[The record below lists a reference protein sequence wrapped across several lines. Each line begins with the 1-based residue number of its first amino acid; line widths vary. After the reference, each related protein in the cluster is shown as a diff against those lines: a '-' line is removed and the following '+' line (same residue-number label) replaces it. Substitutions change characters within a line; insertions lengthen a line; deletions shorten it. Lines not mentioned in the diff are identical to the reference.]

1 MIQQQ
6 QQSCISRSKILY
18 GTSTREAW
26 FSLDDVY
33 KHHIDEVNE
42 KLSSLDDGIWAKLI
56 LMEKNR
62 RIAKAYLR
70 SPVTRVDGSR
80 AGFDGHVIG
89 FNSFCS
95 THNDAQVAEISAKIS
110 SGVVLKIDNQGNIL
124 AKRRGHSPV
133 IVQGANCPDMHCLGK
148 DVITIEGHLEVQ
160 RAIKVKFLFYTKPE
174 IYSLCLLL
182 ILFKVFDMRLFKEA
196 VEIEFRRSKP
206 DMRKLFYKSVVRI
219 SLVKDDPHPLKTPC
233 WIMVINLV
241 ALDVLNSKT
250 ASSGQRNSWM
260 MTRAQSELDLRT
272 GKVPLAGN
280 FSFSSSSDP
289 SNVVTKRL
297 FMTKLKPNYWAS
309 HELAYESCCSSSSQS
324 FLSNGR
330 SSSPSLLSES
340 FSETQTTDSGFLD
353 VVNNEADK
361 IPVKEGSEKCAPLL
375 CELEE
380 SRSARLHE
388 QHRSMCKSNAEIYRL

>member
-1 MIQQQ
+1 MIQQQQQQ

-95 THNDAQVAEISAKIS
+95 THNDAQVAEICTKIS

-148 DVITIEGHLEVQ
+148 DVISIKGHLEVQ
-160 RAIKVKFLFYTKPE
+160 RAIKVKFLFYIKSE
-174 IYSLCLLL
+174 IYILF

-272 GKVPLAGN
+272 GKAPLAGN

-297 FMTKLKPNYWAS
+297 FMAKLKPNYWAS
-309 HELAYESCCSSSSQS
+309 HEPAYESCCSSSSQS

-361 IPVKEGSEKCAPLL
+361 IPVKEGSEKCAPLIY
-375 CELEE
+375 ELEE
-380 SRSARLHE
+380 NRSARLHE
-388 QHRSMCKSNAEIYRL
+388 QHRNLCKSNAEIYRL